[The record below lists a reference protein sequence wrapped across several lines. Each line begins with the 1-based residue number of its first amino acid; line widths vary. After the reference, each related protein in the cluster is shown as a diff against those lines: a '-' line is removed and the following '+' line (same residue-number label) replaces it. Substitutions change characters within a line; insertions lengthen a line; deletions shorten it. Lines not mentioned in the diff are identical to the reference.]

1 MKYYKVKPEA
11 DNRRRADG
19 SIYVANELYTSAEAK
34 KYNLNMAYVDAV
46 EVSKRRVYWLFGARF
61 EAVTA

>member
-11 DNRRRADG
+11 DNRKRADG
-19 SIYVANELYTSAEAK
+19 SIYVANELYTPAEAK

-46 EVSKRRVYWLFGARF
+46 EVSKRRVYWLFGASF